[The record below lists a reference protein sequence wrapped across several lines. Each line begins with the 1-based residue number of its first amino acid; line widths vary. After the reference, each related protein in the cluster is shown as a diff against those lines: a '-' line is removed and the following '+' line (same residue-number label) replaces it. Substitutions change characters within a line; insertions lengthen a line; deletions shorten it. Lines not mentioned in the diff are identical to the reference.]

1 MWFINRMAVLAD
13 LSDLQS
19 RASDL
24 PAGEEDRGSPSP
36 VRCSKS
42 TQIYSCGK
50 VPTEQDGPYR
60 ML

>member
-1 MWFINRMAVLAD
+1 MAVLAD